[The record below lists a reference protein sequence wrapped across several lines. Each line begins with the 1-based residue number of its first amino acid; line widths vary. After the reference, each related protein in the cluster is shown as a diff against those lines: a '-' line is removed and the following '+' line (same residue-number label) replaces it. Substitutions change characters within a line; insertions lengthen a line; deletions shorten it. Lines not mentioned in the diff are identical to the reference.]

1 MKIWTSFIVLLLHV
15 SRLLQ
20 KFHFPKEIVLN
31 SLQKSTGF
39 ELVFRSQ
46 FLKSYLIKIFLFQYD
61 INWPNFINRMC
72 LLPKFFTE
80 MYFFNFLLGHLITS

>member
-1 MKIWTSFIVLLLHV
+1 MKLWTNFIVSLLYI

-31 SLQKSTGF
+31 SLQTSKGF
-39 ELVFRSQ
+39 ELVFRAQ
-46 FLKSYLIKIFLFQYD
+46 FLKSYLIKIVLFQYD
-61 INWPNFINRMC
+61 INWSNLIIRMC
-72 LLPKFFTE
+72 SLPKFFTE